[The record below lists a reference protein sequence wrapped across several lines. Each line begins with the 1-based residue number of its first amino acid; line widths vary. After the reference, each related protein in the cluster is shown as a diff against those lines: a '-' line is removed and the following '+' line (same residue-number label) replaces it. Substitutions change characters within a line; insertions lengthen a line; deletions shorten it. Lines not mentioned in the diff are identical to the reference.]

1 MRLKRIKQTL
11 KKLEPFAKKT
21 GRKIKKKA
29 KPILRDKM
37 RKK

>member
-11 KKLEPFAKKT
+11 KKLEPGSKRT

-29 KPILRDKM
+29 KAKTRDKM
-37 RKK
+37 KVK